1 MQNPGSV
8 QQIRLLVADGSP
20 IHTQLLAKAIGE
32 DRGIK
37 VVGFT
42 ANSVD
47 IANGVIEYRPD
58 ILLISANLEGEPN
71 RGFRVLQ
78 ELQSSHSNLKAVVML
93 DSSSPD
99 EVVHA
104 FRSGARGVFCRSASL
119 STLRKCIA
127 VVHRGQIWASSEE
140 LGFLIAAFAAAP
152 LVRLIDANGLS
163 VLSPREHDVVRCL
176 AEGSSNRE
184 IAQHLGISQNTVK
197 NYMFRIFDKLGVS
210 SRVELLF
217 LLNSKWINNDRANR
231 REAGRWPGSE
241 QVRAEQVPE
250 AGKKAVGSP
259 PEQLGKHLQPHDL
272 ERVSDQSTIA
282 ARLGST

>member
-8 QQIRLLVADGSP
+8 QQIRVLVADGSP

-32 DRGIK
+32 DRAIK

-58 ILLISANLEGEPN
+58 ILLISANLEEDPN

-93 DSSSPD
+93 DSSRPD
-99 EVVHA
+99 EVVQA

-217 LLNSKWINNDRANR
+217 LLNSKSINNRG
-231 REAGRWPGSE
+231 EAGRWPGSE

-250 AGKKAVGSP
+250 AGKKAVVSP
-259 PEQLGKHLQPHDL
+259 PEQLGKHLQPRDL
-272 ERVSDQSTIA
+272 ERVSDQSAIA

>member
-8 QQIRLLVADGSP
+8 QQIRVLVADGSP

-32 DRGIK
+32 NRGIK

-58 ILLISANLEGEPN
+58 ILLISANLEEEPN

-93 DSSSPD
+93 DSSRPD
-99 EVVHA
+99 EVVQA

-152 LVRLIDANGLS
+152 LVRLIDAKGLS

-197 NYMFRIFDKLGVS
+197 NYMLRIFDKLGVS

-217 LLNSKWINNDRANR
+217 LLNSKWINNNRANR
-231 REAGRWPGSE
+231 GEAGRWPGSE

-250 AGKKAVGSP
+250 AGKKAVVSS
-259 PEQLGKHLQPHDL
+259 PEQLGKHLQPHDQ
-272 ERVSDQSTIA
+272 ERVSDQSAIA
-282 ARLGST
+282 ARLTST